1 MWLCPY
7 KLTPEPGFVHS
18 RTNKEDM
25 YVDVGVYGTPKVKNF
40 EPVKSTREMED
51 YVQSIKGHQMLYAD
65 TYRTKEEFEAM
76 FDHTLY
82 RKMREKFQCKHAF
95 PEVYGKV
102 NKSVRT

>member
-1 MWLCPY
+1 
-7 KLTPEPGFVHS
+7 
-18 RTNKEDM
+18 M

-40 EPVKSTREMED
+40 NPVKATREIED
-51 YVQSIKGHQMLYAD
+51 FVHSVKGYQMLYAD

-82 RKMREKFQCKHAF
+82 KKMREKFHCKNAF
-95 PEVYGKV
+95 PDVYGKV